1 MIPLFKTLGRSAT
14 ASMRAGGLVIRMVG
28 TVRSWRQRKRRES
41 TELHDPMPRDIGP
54 SWVEVYREYSKPFW
68 GI

>member
-1 MIPLFKTLGRSAT
+1 
-14 ASMRAGGLVIRMVG
+14 MVG

-54 SWVEVYREYSKPFW
+54 SWVDVYREYSKPFW